1 MSILDLLDGTIPP
14 RRYNI
19 IISRSFPSV
28 KVEPLSMPNRL
39 FDFQLFMAATSRW
52 SDSRE
57 EWPIDTH
64 DLTRARG
71 RQLESPWTA
80 TRQI

>member
-28 KVEPLSMPNRL
+28 KVEPLSMPNRI
-39 FDFQLFMAATSRW
+39 FDFQLLAATSCW

-57 EWPIDTH
+57 EWPIDIH
-64 DLTRARG
+64 DFTQARG
-71 RQLESPWTA
+71 RQLELPWTV